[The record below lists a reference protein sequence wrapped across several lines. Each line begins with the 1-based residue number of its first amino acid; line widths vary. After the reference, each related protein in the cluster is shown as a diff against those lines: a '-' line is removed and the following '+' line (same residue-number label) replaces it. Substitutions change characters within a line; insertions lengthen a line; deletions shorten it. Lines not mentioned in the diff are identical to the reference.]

1 MENNKMN
8 AIKDFIVGIYY
19 SKGHK
24 IGLHL
29 LSNIGIAAICVIL
42 MNVMTGTKITFSGA
56 LSWIISLPIFAVIIM
71 VVRLIHKMIPM
82 PFGIA
87 KIIVDLII
95 VAVVVTG
102 AGFLINKIPFPES
115 DVLQIIIAVVFDV
128 IYIGIMVFFLLA
140 GKNEYDYD

>member
-1 MENNKMN
+1 
-8 AIKDFIVGIYY
+8 
-19 SKGHK
+19 
-24 IGLHL
+24 
-29 LSNIGIAAICVIL
+29 